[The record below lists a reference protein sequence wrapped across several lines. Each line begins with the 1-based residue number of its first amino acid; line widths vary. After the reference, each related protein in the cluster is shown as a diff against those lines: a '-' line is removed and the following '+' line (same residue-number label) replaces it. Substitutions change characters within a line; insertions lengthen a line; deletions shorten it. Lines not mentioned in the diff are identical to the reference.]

1 MNSAQRAALNEVM
14 RIGGLMSNVCFNL
27 ARHTPDEVL
36 GWDAAQANMRELHIG
51 WDAARNRYFE
61 LEAEAKQSR
70 TAQQMARK
78 GLGRKST
85 AGR

>member
-1 MNSAQRAALNEVM
+1 MNSAQRAALNRMVEVADM
-14 RIGGLMSNVCFNL
+14 MSNVCFNL
-27 ARHTPDEVL
+27 EQRPSIAQEDWQRHRTD
-36 GWDAAQANMRELHIG
+36 MRELHIA

-70 TAQQMARK
+70 TAQQIARK

>member
-1 MNSAQRAALNEVM
+1 MNSAQRAALIALT
-14 RIGGLMSNVCFNL
+14 RIGEQMSNVCFNL
-27 ARHTPDEVL
+27 EQRPSI
-36 GWDAAQANMRELHIG
+36 AQEDWQRYRTDMRELHIA
-51 WDAARNRYFE
+51 WDVARNRYFE

-70 TAQQMARK
+70 TAQQIARK

>member
-1 MNSAQRAALNEVM
+1 MYEVAAHRDPIDQKRFETLMHLQRQWLN
-14 RIGGLMSNVCFNL
+14 
-27 ARHTPDEVL
+27 
-36 GWDAAQANMRELHIG
+36 
-51 WDAARNRYFE
+51 ARNRYFE